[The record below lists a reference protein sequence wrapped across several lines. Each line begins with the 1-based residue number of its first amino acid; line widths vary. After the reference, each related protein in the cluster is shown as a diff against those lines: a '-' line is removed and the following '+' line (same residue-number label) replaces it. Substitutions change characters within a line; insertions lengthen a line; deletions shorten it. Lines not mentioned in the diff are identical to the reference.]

1 MGDSKSSLGFLLLL
15 LIVLFSGTSSDAHS
29 LSYNFTIDPQP
40 RDDQPWCEV
49 QGEVDQKVFLSYDC
63 GTAKIKYMSPL
74 GEEVKNMSAWE
85 AQTVTL
91 RDTGDLLQGQMPD
104 VTPEKHTDKVG
115 SGLVTLQARM
125 TCWREDDGH
134 TNASWGFGFN
144 GQLCLLFDSENGHWT
159 VVHPG
164 GRQMKEKWEND
175 RTVTDFFRTV
185 SMGDCWAWLQAFLVH
200 WEKMLKSLAPPT
212 TVPTTVQ
219 PTAATNNHITE
230 IIFVVL
236 PVFVITSIVACIL
249 YKKRRWSSQE
259 VWQVCCRPVGSVSA
273 QPPLPSCVH
282 FRGKRRDPGIR
293 SLPSCYDD
301 KVDSIGPCVHC
312 NHVRPATS
320 AEQEDAKKNEKRVCT
335 RSTP

>member
-1 MGDSKSSLGFLLLL
+1 
-15 LIVLFSGTSSDAHS
+15 
-29 LSYNFTIDPQP
+29 
-40 RDDQPWCEV
+40 
-49 QGEVDQKVFLSYDC
+49 
-63 GTAKIKYMSPL
+63 
-74 GEEVKNMSAWE
+74 
-85 AQTVTL
+85 
-91 RDTGDLLQGQMPD
+91 MPD

-175 RTVTDFFRTV
+175 RTVTDFFKKV
-185 SMGDCWAWLQAFLVH
+185 SMGDCQAWLQTFLVR
-200 WEKMLKSLAPPT
+200 WEKMLKTSAPLT

-236 PVFVITSIVACIL
+236 AVFVITSIVIL
-249 YKKRRWSSQE
+249 YKKRIAL
-259 VWQVCCRPVGSVSA
+259 C
-273 QPPLPSCVH
+273 
-282 FRGKRRDPGIR
+282 
-293 SLPSCYDD
+293 
-301 KVDSIGPCVHC
+301 
-312 NHVRPATS
+312 
-320 AEQEDAKKNEKRVCT
+320 
-335 RSTP
+335 